1 MNNSS
6 PHIRS
11 GNSELSLSIDILI
24 AALPAIIWSAI
35 AYGARPIAI
44 VILSIGFSLLF
55 DYLFCLVFKKDMHLP
70 TAAVIGMITA
80 MLMPAGISYWI
91 VPVTALISVAVR
103 RLTRGILHPVATAL
117 LPFFFIGREMT
128 AHTKVFE
135 PLKLGKLSYADMMD
149 ELSVTLPVEILTPE
163 NGPDISAFDAF
174 IGNAPEAIGSMSAIL
189 LILGGIY
196 LMVRGII
203 SWHTPVGIIAGS
215 AVVWFFM
222 LFDGAHYNYLI
233 YHLCSGG
240 IFLAAFFAATEYSSS
255 PTVKTG
261 RLVHGLACGV
271 LLMFFRTLGINA
283 AMSVVLALLIVS
295 LFSRVIDMITCESYF
310 GHRSKK
316 YAKRL
321 KTLIPTVK
329 K

>member
-6 PHIRS
+6 PYIRS
-11 GNSELSLSIDILI
+11 GNSELGISVDFII

-80 MLMPAGISYWI
+80 MFMPAGISYWI
-91 VPVTALISVAVR
+91 VPATALLSLIVR
-103 RLTRGILHPVATAL
+103 RLTRGILHPIASAL
-117 LPFFFIGREMT
+117 LPFFFIGQEMT
-128 AHTKVFE
+128 AHTKIFE
-135 PLKLGKLSYADMMD
+135 SLKLGAFSYADRMD
-149 ELSVTLPVEILTPE
+149 ELAVTMPVDILTPE
-163 NGPDISAFDAF
+163 NGPNITAFDAF
-174 IGNAPEAIGSMSAIL
+174 IGNAPEAIGTMSAIL
-189 LILGGIY
+189 ILLGGIY
-196 LMVRGII
+196 LMVRGNI
-203 SWHTPVGIIAGS
+203 SWHTPVGIIAGAS
-215 AVVWFFM
+215 LVWFFM

-240 IFLAAFFAATEYSSS
+240 VFLAAFFAATEYSSS
-255 PTVKTG
+255 PTVKFG
-261 RLVHGLACGV
+261 RLVHGIACGI
-271 LLMFFRTLGINA
+271 LLMLLRTLGINA
-283 AMSVVLALLIVS
+283 AMSVVLAMIIVS

-316 YAKRL
+316 LANRL
-321 KTLIPTVK
+321 KTLLPNFK

>member
-11 GNSELSLSIDILI
+11 GNSELGISVDFLI

-55 DYLFCLVFKKDMHLP
+55 DYLFCLIFKKDMHLP
-70 TAAVIGMITA
+70 TAAVLGLMIA
-80 MLMPAGISYWI
+80 MFMPAGISYWI
-91 VPVTALISVAVR
+91 VPVAALISLIVR
-103 RLTRGILHPVATAL
+103 RFTHGILHPVASAL
-117 LPFFFIGREMT
+117 LPLFLIGGEMT
-128 AHTKVFE
+128 AHTKIFDH
-135 PLKLGKLSYADMMD
+135 LKLGVFSYSGKMN
-149 ELSVTLPVEILTPE
+149 ELSVTLPVEVLTPE
-163 NGPDISAFDAF
+163 SGPDIAAFNAF

-189 LILGGIY
+189 LLLGGIY
-196 LMVRGII
+196 LMIRRNIT
-203 SWHTPVGIIAGS
+203 WHTPVGIIAGAS
-215 AVVWFFM
+215 LVWFFM

-240 IFLAAFFAATEYSSS
+240 IFLAAFFAANEHSSS
-255 PTVKTG
+255 PTVKMG
-261 RLVHGLACGV
+261 KLIHGIACGL
-271 LLMFFRTLGINA
+271 LLMFFRTLGLNA
-283 AMSVVLALLIVS
+283 ALSVLLAMAIVS
-295 LFSRVIDMITCESYF
+295 LFSRVIDMFTCESYF

-316 YAKRL
+316 LARRFE
-321 KTLIPTVK
+321 TLIPDK